1 MSGVDRSEKK
11 NQIHTCES
19 CMNTIIQTFSHFQ
32 DQIIDL
38 NHDKKKLQ
46 MELKKSKKGGKP
58 RYGNAWNTL
67 LTPAP
72 GARSIPFTIPSSTKR
87 GLPV

>member
-46 MELKKSKKGGKP
+46 MELKKSKKEQQKEKQ
-58 RYGNAWNTL
+58 NMQNKIKIL
-67 LTPAP
+67 ENKLDQQKI
-72 GARSIPFTIPSSTKR
+72 SK
-87 GLPV
+87 